1 MSASEFLVIW
11 SVSFGV
17 IFACRVLPNFALRG
31 RTLPDGVV
39 DALGYIPPAAFA
51 ALVANDLLSPAMF
64 ASGMWTGLMPI
75 VAVGAVVITAW
86 RTNSMLWCC
95 VAGVA
100 SYLALSLI

>member
-1 MSASEFLVIW
+1 MSTSEFLVIW

-51 ALVANDLLSPAMF
+51 ALIANDLLSPTMF
-64 ASGMWTGLMPI
+64 AAGIWQGLMPLAASAI
-75 VAVGAVVITAW
+75 VTITAW

-95 VAGVA
+95 VIGVL